1 MTLKLL
7 TADWGNTLKTKTYV
21 SLAISIV
28 FLLSLYFIIRPNEI
42 SFQEL
47 ELNNLSPETHKLITR
62 STLEKGSAYHFFP
75 KTDSQKSIY
84 FYFDRN
90 DSRNLYSY
98 PKATLV
104 TQKDKLQIRINN
116 QDAYHDADAKDT
128 LLLEFEQ
135 QPFPKHIEVL
145 FNNRKIGL
153 KTITY

>member
-1 MTLKLL
+1 M
-7 TADWGNTLKTKTYV
+7 KTKPYV
-21 SLAISIV
+21 SLAISIIL
-28 FLLSLYFIIRPNEI
+28 LLSFCFFITPNQI
-42 SFQEL
+42 SFKEL

-62 STLEKGSAYHFFP
+62 STLEKGNAYLFFP

-90 DSRNLYSY
+90 DSRSLYSY

-104 TQKDKLQIRINN
+104 TQKDKLQIRIIN

-128 LLLEFEQ
+128 LLLEFEY

-145 FNNRKIGL
+145 YNKRKIEL
-153 KTITY
+153 NTITY